1 MAMVTF
7 EEKVVHLMTEKE
19 AERMQKELQ
28 HLLLRYV
35 WCLNENVPHR
45 FVDLNTWSSSGR
57 LSNL

>member
-28 HLLLRYV
+28 HLLQRM
-35 WCLNENVPHR
+35 C
-45 FVDLNTWSSSGR
+45 DA
-57 LSNL
+57 